1 MYLDEMEELNQSFL
15 LAQSEFRKKRE
26 KSNFNKQNENSMDLL
41 AKNNVIVIEDGSLV
55 SSRLESSPA
64 PVRD

>member
-1 MYLDEMEELNQSFL
+1 MEELNQSFL